1 MTMVRYTSGKT
12 QLEMSDELQRFVDRV
27 VAETASKVVDE
38 VKARTKAIFDNAR
51 REWPVKRPRITPGR
65 PPPRRTTPHSRDL
78 LDHAV
83 DIDLQRGTIT
93 GRVWNTADY
102 GKYIRPIKLGR
113 KSAYQELM
121 AKPARKAG
129 KELAVTLARELTR

>member
-1 MTMVRYTSGKT
+1 MIRFVAGKT
-12 QLEMSDELQRFVDRV
+12 ELTMSDDLQRFVDRV
-27 VAETASKVVDE
+27 VSETAAKVVDE
-38 VKARTKAIFDNAR
+38 VKAATKAIFDNAR
-51 REWPVKRPRITPGR
+51 KEWPVKRPRITPGR

-78 LDHAV
+78 LRWAV
-83 DIDLQRGTIT
+83 DIDLQRGTVT

-102 GKYIRPIKLGR
+102 ARFIRPLTLGR

-129 KELAVTLARELTR
+129 AALAKTLASELVK